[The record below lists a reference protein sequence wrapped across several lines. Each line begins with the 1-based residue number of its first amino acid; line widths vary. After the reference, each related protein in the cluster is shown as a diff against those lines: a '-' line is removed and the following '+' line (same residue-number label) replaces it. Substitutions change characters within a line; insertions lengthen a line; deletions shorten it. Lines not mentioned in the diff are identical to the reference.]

1 MGGGASPYLLQ
12 QKRVGGQAQQFD
24 NLIAAAAANGAEKVG
39 ASSSAAQAPGAAAS
53 KPDFRSMTP
62 EQFRFEVKGMYDR
75 GEIGADTF
83 FSGVTLRTY
92 SQDESS
98 FGYMDGGKFD
108 YASIFQDAKHFAA
121 SHAGQYDSKAETRNY
136 DTNINM
142 MARWAHVAEQRELYL
157 PIGIAF
163 REIRSSR

>member
-1 MGGGASPYLLQ
+1 
-12 QKRVGGQAQQFD
+12 
-24 NLIAAAAANGAEKVG
+24 
-39 ASSSAAQAPGAAAS
+39 
-53 KPDFRSMTP
+53 
-62 EQFRFEVKGMYDR
+62 MYDR

-108 YASIFQDAKHFAA
+108 YASIFQDAKRFGA

-157 PIGIAF
+157 TIGIAF
-163 REIRSSR
+163 RELRASR